1 MILYIAEKPSLGRA
15 IADVLPR
22 PHHKGDGFIRAGNG
36 DTVSWCIGHLL
47 EQAEPDAYDPAFK
60 QWRLEHLPILPQ
72 QWQLTPKPK
81 TRKQL
86 TVLRRLVKEA
96 DQLVHAG
103 DPDRE
108 GQLLVDEVIEYL
120 GVKDA
125 KRAAV
130 QRCLISDLNPEA
142 VRRALQR
149 LRPNREFV
157 PLSTSALARSRA
169 DWLYGLN
176 LTRAYTI
183 QGRKVGYDGVLS
195 VGRVQTPLLGLVVRR
210 DQAIAAFVPR
220 PFYEVLAHLLTD
232 AREAF
237 HAKWQPSEACAP
249 YQDEDGRVLSRP
261 LADNVVRRIQGQ
273 PGTVLDVDKKRRRQA
288 APLPYS
294 LSSLQ
299 IDAARRF
306 GLSAKETLDCCQSL
320 YEKHKL
326 ITYPRSDSRHLPLE
340 HLARA
345 PQVLGAIGHNC
356 EGLATA
362 LAAADSRRKS
372 QAWNDS
378 KVDAHHAII
387 PTEKKQSTSALQ
399 GRERQLYELIAR
411 QYVGQFLDDHE
422 YFETRVEID
431 IAGGRFRTQA
441 REVIVAGWK
450 PFFQRQEPAE
460 DDRLQ
465 LLPSLTPGQILQCER
480 GELVEKMTQPPKHFT
495 DATLLAAMTGIA
507 RFVEDRSIR
516 QILKDTD
523 GLGTE
528 ATRAGIIELLF
539 RRGFLERRGKAIHA
553 TPAGIG
559 LIDSLPRQTTL
570 PDMTAQW
577 EARLEAICQREGS
590 YSGFMADLL
599 QVLGQLID
607 TACNTVPQGLQG
619 LKSGT
624 RGKGPRRRS
633 SAAKASAGS
642 ATKGTT
648 PGTSRGTAKG
658 TTKAPVKGARGARAV
673 AGEKRR
679 TGARAA
685 SSSS

>member
-22 PHHKGDGFIRAGNG
+22 PHQKGDGYIRAGNG

-86 TVLRRLVKEA
+86 TVLRKLVKEA

-130 QRCLISDLNPEA
+130 QRCLISDLNPDA

-176 LTRAYTI
+176 MTRAYTI

-210 DQAIAAFVPR
+210 DQAIAVFVPK
-220 PFYEVLAHLLTD
+220 PFYEVRAHLLTD
-232 AREAF
+232 AQEAF

-249 YQDEDGRVLSRP
+249 YQDEEGRVLSRP
-261 LADNVVRRIQGQ
+261 LAENVVKRISGQ
-273 PGTVLDVDKKRRRQA
+273 PGTVLEVDKKRRRQA

-299 IDAARRF
+299 IDAAKRF
-306 GLSAKETLDCCQSL
+306 GFSAKETLDICQSL

-345 PQVLGAIGHNC
+345 PQVLSAIGHNS
-356 EGLATA
+356 EVLKDA
-362 LAAADSRRKS
+362 LAATDSRRKS

-387 PTEKKQSTSALQ
+387 PTEKKQAASGFQ

-411 QYVGQFLDDHE
+411 QYVGQFLPDFE

-441 REVIVAGWK
+441 REVIVPGWK
-450 PFFQRQEPAE
+450 PFFGRQEPGGDEAA
-460 DDRLQ
+460 Q
-465 LLPSLTPGQILQCER
+465 LLPALSVGQVLQCER
-480 GELVEKMTQPPKHFT
+480 GELVEKMTQPPKQFT

-553 TPAGIG
+553 TAAGSG
-559 LIDSLPRQTTL
+559 LINSLPWQTTL

-577 EARLEAICQREGS
+577 EARLEAICQREAS
-590 YSGFMADLL
+590 YGDFMGTLVTALSE
-599 QVLGQLID
+599 LIQ
-607 TACNTVPQGLQG
+607 TASTTLPQGLQG
-619 LKSGT
+619 VRSATPGRGRRRGSGGST
-624 RGKGPRRRS
+624 GGAGRKAPAKGASATSARKAPARRRS
-633 SAAKASAGS
+633 PAKSASKTLG
-642 ATKGTT
+642 
-648 PGTSRGTAKG
+648 
-658 TTKAPVKGARGARAV
+658 
-673 AGEKRR
+673 
-679 TGARAA
+679 
-685 SSSS
+685 

>member
-22 PHHKGDGFIRAGNG
+22 PHQKGDGFIRAGNG

-130 QRCLISDLNPEA
+130 QRCLISDLNPDA

-149 LRPNREFV
+149 LRPNPEFV

-176 LTRAYTI
+176 MTRAYTI

-210 DQAIAAFVPR
+210 DQAIAAFVPK

-232 AREAF
+232 ARETF
-237 HAKWQPSEACAP
+237 HAKWQPSDACAP
-249 YQDEDGRVLSRP
+249 FQDEEGRVLSRP
-261 LADNVVRRIQGQ
+261 LAENVVRRISGQ
-273 PGTVLDVDKKRRRQA
+273 PGTVLEVEKKRRRQA

-299 IDAARRF
+299 IDSAKRF
-306 GLSAKETLDCCQSL
+306 GLSAKETLDICQSL

-356 EGLATA
+356 ESLKDA
-362 LAAADSRRKS
+362 LAATDSGRKS

-387 PTEKKQSTSALQ
+387 PTEKKQGSAALQ

-411 QYVGQFLDDHE
+411 QYVGQFLPDFE
-422 YFETRVEID
+422 YFETRIEID

-441 REVIVAGWK
+441 REVIQPGWK
-450 PFFQRQEPAE
+450 PFFQRQESPGDEPA
-460 DDRLQ
+460 Q
-465 LLPSLTPGQILQCER
+465 LLPALSVGQVLQCER

-553 TPAGIG
+553 TAAGIG

-577 EARLEAICQREGS
+577 EAKLEAICQRQGS
-590 YSGFMADLL
+590 YTEFMGAL
-599 QVLGQLID
+599 VSALGELIQ
-607 TACNTVPQGLQG
+607 TASNTLPQGLQG
-619 LKSGT
+619 VRSAT
-624 RGKGPRRRS
+624 PARGRKR
-633 SAAKASAGS
+633 AGS
-642 ATKGTT
+642 ARSRSGAGRKTSASARGTT
-648 PGTSRGTAKG
+648 PARQAPAKRRS
-658 TTKAPVKGARGARAV
+658 PVKP
-673 AGEKRR
+673 AGKI
-679 TGARAA
+679 G
-685 SSSS
+685 

>member
-22 PHHKGDGFIRAGNG
+22 PHQKGDGFIRAGNG

-86 TVLRRLVKEA
+86 TVLRKLVKEA

-149 LRPNREFV
+149 LRPNREFI

-176 LTRAYTI
+176 MTRAYTI

-210 DQAIAAFVPR
+210 DQAIAAFVPK
-220 PFYEVLAHLLTD
+220 PFYEVRAHLLTD

-249 YQDEDGRVLSRP
+249 YQDEEGRVLSRP
-261 LADNVVRRIQGQ
+261 LAENVVKRISGQ
-273 PGTVLDVDKKRRRQA
+273 PGSVLEVDKKRRRQA

-299 IDAARRF
+299 IDAAKRF

-345 PQVLGAIGHNC
+345 PQVLGAIGHNS
-356 EGLATA
+356 EALQDA

-387 PTEKKQSTSALQ
+387 PTEKKQAASGLQ

-411 QYVGQFLDDHE
+411 QYVGQFLPDFE

-450 PFFQRQEPAE
+450 PFFGRQEPAG
-460 DDRLQ
+460 DDATQ
-465 LLPSLTPGQILQCER
+465 LLPALSVGEVLQCER
-480 GELVEKMTQPPKHFT
+480 GELLEKMTQPPKHFT

-590 YSGFMADLL
+590 YGDFMGALVTAL
-599 QVLGQLID
+599 AELIQ
-607 TACNTVPQGLQG
+607 TASNTLPQGLQG
-619 LKSGT
+619 VRSATPG
-624 RGKGPRRRS
+624 RGRRR
-633 SAAKASAGS
+633 
-642 ATKGTT
+642 
-648 PGTSRGTAKG
+648 
-658 TTKAPVKGARGARAV
+658 
-673 AGEKRR
+673 
-679 TGARAA
+679 A
-685 SSSS
+685 SSSSGAGRKTAVKSASATSARKAPARRRSPAKSASKTS